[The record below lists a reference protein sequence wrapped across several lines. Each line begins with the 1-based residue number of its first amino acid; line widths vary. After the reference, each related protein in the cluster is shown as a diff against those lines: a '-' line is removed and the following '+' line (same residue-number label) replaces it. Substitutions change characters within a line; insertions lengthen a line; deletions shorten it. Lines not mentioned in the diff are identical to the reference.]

1 MVYLLLF
8 SMKQIKKTSSEY
20 DAKEIEELKKHKLC
34 EKGNCKMEEKYQWN
48 LKDIF
53 KSTEDFEN
61 TIKQL
66 QKNLEIVKT
75 YQGELAKSSE
85 NLYNCYNAYE
95 KALENYEKIYAYGML
110 KFHLNMADSGNIKL
124 YKRCEAIGTEFEK
137 TLSFMT
143 PEITEID
150 TNKLLKFIEEN
161 EKLKRYEREI
171 KEIIKEK
178 EHVLSK
184 QEENLLAM
192 YSEVFSAQENVFD
205 ILTNTEFN
213 FGEITEENGKKTKMT
228 DSNYSIFLKSQ
239 NEDIRKQAFNL
250 MYSKYSEFLNTIG
263 ELYLARVKEDTI
275 TAKLRKYSSS
285 LEKAVNNDD
294 SNLKVYNSLIEAVHS
309 NINVNHEFIK
319 LKRKLLKKEEM
330 HIYDIY
336 VNPFQISDDT
346 ITFEQAKEEVLK
358 ALNVLGKEYISKLE
372 EAFSNRWVDVYP
384 KENKRGGAYSMG
396 VYGVHPYVLDNFVN
410 NKRDVSTIAHE
421 LGHAMH
427 SYYSNTNQNVIDSNY
442 TIMVAEIASTTNEIL
457 LAKYQIENEQDK
469 TKKAEIIYELLEMIR
484 ATLFRQAMF
493 AEFEKLV
500 HEKIELGEMLSSDDL
515 SNMYYKL
522 NEQYFGKDCIIDEQI
537 KYEWARIP
545 HFYTPFYVYKYAT
558 GISAAIII
566 AKNILEGKEGYKGKY
581 IEMLKQGCTKKS
593 VELLKMVDVD
603 LENIETYKG
612 AIDFYKDL
620 TMELKKLI

>member
-1 MVYLLLF
+1 
-8 SMKQIKKTSSEY
+8 
-20 DAKEIEELKKHKLC
+20 
-34 EKGNCKMEEKYQWN
+34 MEEKYQWN
-48 LKDIF
+48 LTDIF
-53 KSTEDFEN
+53 KSIEDFEN

-66 QKNLEIVKT
+66 QKNLETVKT

-110 KFHLNMADSGNIKL
+110 KFHLNMADSENIKL

-493 AEFEKLV
+493 AEFEKMV

-522 NEQYFGKDCIIDEQI
+522 NEQYFGKDCVIDQQI

-566 AKNILEGKEGYKGKY
+566 AKNILEGKEGYKEKY

-620 TMELKKLI
+620 TMELEKLI

>member
-1 MVYLLLF
+1 
-8 SMKQIKKTSSEY
+8 
-20 DAKEIEELKKHKLC
+20 
-34 EKGNCKMEEKYQWN
+34 MEEKYQWN

-239 NEDIRKQAFNL
+239 NENIRKQAFNL

-294 SNLKVYNSLIEAVHS
+294 LNLKVYNSLIEAVHS

-336 VNPFQISDDT
+336 VNPFLISDDT

-493 AEFEKLV
+493 AEFEKMV

-522 NEQYFGKDCIIDEQI
+522 NEQYFGKNCVIDEQI

-566 AKNILEGKEGYKGKY
+566 AKNILEGKEGYKEKY

>member
-1 MVYLLLF
+1 
-8 SMKQIKKTSSEY
+8 
-20 DAKEIEELKKHKLC
+20 
-34 EKGNCKMEEKYQWN
+34 MEEKYQWN
-48 LKDIF
+48 LTDIF
-53 KSTEDFEN
+53 KSIEDFEN

-66 QKNLEIVKT
+66 QKNLETVKT

-161 EKLKRYEREI
+161 EKLNRYERDI
-171 KEIIKEK
+171 KAIIKEK

-493 AEFEKLV
+493 AEFEKMV

-522 NEQYFGKDCIIDEQI
+522 NEQYFGKNCVIDEQI

-566 AKNILEGKEGYKGKY
+566 AKNILEGKKGYKEKY

>member
-1 MVYLLLF
+1 
-8 SMKQIKKTSSEY
+8 
-20 DAKEIEELKKHKLC
+20 
-34 EKGNCKMEEKYQWN
+34 MEEKYQWN

-66 QKNLEIVKT
+66 QKNLETVKT

-213 FGEITEENGKKTKMT
+213 FGEITQENGKKTKMT

-239 NEDIRKQAFNL
+239 NENIRKQAFNL

-493 AEFEKLV
+493 AEFEKMV

-522 NEQYFGKDCIIDEQI
+522 NEQYFGKNCVIDEQI

-566 AKNILEGKEGYKGKY
+566 AKNILEGKEGYKEKY

>member
-1 MVYLLLF
+1 
-8 SMKQIKKTSSEY
+8 
-20 DAKEIEELKKHKLC
+20 
-34 EKGNCKMEEKYQWN
+34 MEEKYQWN

-110 KFHLNMADSGNIKL
+110 KFHLNMANSGNIKL

-171 KEIIKEK
+171 KEIIKET

-239 NEDIRKQAFNL
+239 NENIRKQAFNL

-493 AEFEKLV
+493 AEFEKMV
-500 HEKIELGEMLSSDDL
+500 HEKIEFGEMLSSDDL

-522 NEQYFGKDCIIDEQI
+522 NEQYFGKNCVIDEQI

-566 AKNILEGKEGYKGKY
+566 AKNILEGKKGYKEKY

>member
-1 MVYLLLF
+1 
-8 SMKQIKKTSSEY
+8 
-20 DAKEIEELKKHKLC
+20 
-34 EKGNCKMEEKYQWN
+34 MEEKYQWN
-48 LKDIF
+48 LTDIF
-53 KSTEDFEN
+53 KSIEDFEN

-66 QKNLEIVKT
+66 QKNLETVKT

-110 KFHLNMADSGNIKL
+110 KFHLNMADSENIKL

-493 AEFEKLV
+493 AEFEKMV

-522 NEQYFGKDCIIDEQI
+522 NEQYFGKDCVIDEQI

-566 AKNILEGKEGYKGKY
+566 AKNILEGKEGYKEKY

-620 TMELKKLI
+620 TMELEKLI